1 VATRA
6 GPLPRRAALST
17 GAFIEEP
24 ARRTRVHAETD
35 VLVVGGG
42 TAGAAAA
49 IAAARAGAET
59 MLVERYGALG
69 GIATGGLVILL
80 LTLDDGEGR
89 QVIRGLCQEV
99 TERLASRRAAFFPPS
114 GEWGRADDAL
124 VERYRRWG
132 LVWGSGPHRVRY
144 SVAYDPEDLRLVLN
158 EMVTAAGV
166 RLLFH
171 AWGCEPIL
179 EPVAHG
185 GQRVTAVTFQGKH
198 GRFAIRARTVIDA
211 TGDGD
216 LFAGAGCA
224 YDLERV
230 LPWLWFRMGG
240 VRDAEE
246 AVASG
251 GWYFHTLGEGRV
263 LLPWGATERVSR
275 KIDATDPEDL
285 TFAEV
290 ECRKQVMAEA
300 DRLRAEVPAF
310 RDAHVCDVAS
320 QLGITESRRLRG
332 AYVLGR
338 DDIDRAFD
346 DTIAVTGHWTKY
358 GVRYA
363 IPYRSLRPEGV
374 DNLLV
379 AGRCIS
385 VDHRVHHATK
395 EIPPCM
401 ATGEAAGTAAALA
414 VRGGTTPAALDVT
427 ALRAHLAQAGAIVD
441 FPA

>member
-1 VATRA
+1 MT
-6 GPLPRRAALST
+6 
-17 GAFIEEP
+17 AFIDEP
-24 ARRTRVHAETD
+24 PRRTRVHAETD

-42 TAGAAAA
+42 TAGVAAAVA
-49 IAAARAGAET
+49 TARAGADT
-59 MLVERYGALG
+59 MLVERYGSLG

-89 QVIRGLCQEV
+89 QMVRGLCQEV
-99 TERLASRRAAFFPPS
+99 TERLDARGAARFPPRA
-114 GEWGRADDAL
+114 EWGRDDAAL
-124 VERYRRWG
+124 VEHYRRWG

-158 EMVTAAGV
+158 EMVTGAGV
-166 RLLFH
+166 RLLLH
-171 AWGCEPIL
+171 AWGCEPIV
-179 EPVAHG
+179 ERGDSSGAE
-185 GQRVTAVTFQGKH
+185 RITAVTFQSKA
-198 GRFAIRARTVIDA
+198 GRFAINARVVIDA

-216 LFAGAGCA
+216 VLAGAGCA
-224 YDLERV
+224 FDLERV

-240 VRDAEE
+240 VADVERAIET
-246 AVASG
+246 G
-251 GWYFHTLGEGRV
+251 GWYFHTLGDGRV
-263 LLPWGATERVSR
+263 LLPWGATERIAR

-290 ECRKQVMAEA
+290 ECRKQVMAEV
-300 DRLRAEVPAF
+300 DRLRAEVPEF
-310 RDAHVCDVAS
+310 RRAHVCDVAR
-320 QLGITESRRLRG
+320 QLGITESRRLHG
-332 AYVLGR
+332 AYVVRR
-338 DDIDRAFD
+338 DDIDKAFD

-363 IPYRSLRPEGV
+363 IPYRSLRAEKV
-374 DNLLV
+374 ANLLV

-414 VRGGTTPAALDVT
+414 VAGNVPVARVDVAALRDR
-427 ALRAHLAQAGAIVD
+427 LRQSGAIVD

>member
-1 VATRA
+1 M
-6 GPLPRRAALST
+6 
-17 GAFIEEP
+17 
-24 ARRTRVHAETD
+24 
-35 VLVVGGG
+35 LVVGGG

-49 IAAARAGAET
+49 IAAARTGAET
-59 MLVERYGALG
+59 ILVERYGTLG
-69 GIATGGLVILL
+69 GLATGGLVILL

-89 QVIRGLCQEV
+89 QVVRGLCQEV
-99 TERLASRRAAFFPPS
+99 TDRLAARKAAFLPPP
-114 GEWGRADDAL
+114 GEWGRADETL

-158 EMVTAAGV
+158 EMVTSAGV
-166 RLLFH
+166 RVLFH

-179 EPVAHG
+179 EPATPG
-185 GQRVTAVTFQGKH
+185 GSHIGAVTFQGKS
-198 GRFAIRARTVIDA
+198 GRFAIRAKTVIDA

-216 LFAGAGCA
+216 VFAAAGCA
-224 YDLERV
+224 FDLERV

-240 VRDAEE
+240 VHEADE

-251 GWYFHTLGEGRV
+251 GWYFRTLGQGRV
-263 LLPWGATERVSR
+263 LLPWGATERIAR

-285 TFAEV
+285 TFAEL

-310 RDAHVCDVAS
+310 RDAHVCDIAS

-332 AYVLGR
+332 VYVLAR

-346 DTIAVTGHWTKY
+346 DAIAVTGHWTKY

-363 IPYRSLRPEGV
+363 IPYRALRSERI

-395 EIPPCM
+395 EIPPCI

-414 VRGGTTPAALDVT
+414 VRAGTTPAALAVP
-427 ALRAHLAQAGAIVD
+427 ALRARLRQAGAIVD
-441 FPA
+441 IPA

>member
-1 VATRA
+1 MSA
-6 GPLPRRAALST
+6 S
-17 GAFIEEP
+17 FIDEP

-42 TAGAAAA
+42 SAGTAAA
-49 IAAARAGAET
+49 IAAARAGAAT

-80 LTLDDGEGR
+80 LTLDDGAGR
-89 QVIRGLCQEV
+89 QVVRGLCQEI
-99 TERLASRRAAFFPPS
+99 TDRLSARGAAVFPPA
-114 GEWGRADDAL
+114 GEWGSDDAAL
-124 VERYRRWG
+124 IEHYRRWG

-158 EMVTAAGV
+158 DMVTEAGV

-171 AWGCEPIL
+171 AWGCEPVL
-179 EPVAHG
+179 EREPASAAPATAADTE
-185 GQRVTAVTFQGKH
+185 RITAVTFQGKQ
-198 GRFAIRARTVIDA
+198 GRFAIRAKVVIDA

-216 LFAGAGCA
+216 LFAAAGCA
-224 YDLERV
+224 FELERV

-240 VRDAEE
+240 VENVERAI
-246 AVASG
+246 ATG
-251 GWYFHTLGEGRV
+251 GWYFHTSGDGRV
-263 LLPWGATERVSR
+263 LLPWGATERIGR

-290 ECRKQVMAEA
+290 ECRRQVMAEV
-300 DRLRAEVPAF
+300 DRLRAEVPEF
-310 RDAHVCDVAS
+310 RRAHVCDVAS
-320 QLGITESRRLRG
+320 QLGITESRRLQG
-332 AYVLGR
+332 SYVLR
-338 DDIDRAFD
+338 REDVDRPFD
-346 DTIAVTGHWTKY
+346 DAIAITGHWTKY

-363 IPYRSLRPEGV
+363 IPYRALRSSRV
-374 DNLLV
+374 SNLLV

-414 VRGGTTPAALDVT
+414 VGLGVTPAAVDVG
-427 ALRAHLAQAGAIVD
+427 ALRARLRQAGAIVD